1 MSYKVKEV
9 SNMVGISVRT
19 LHYYDQIG
27 LLKSDTITA
36 AGYRLYTEKDLEKL
50 QQILFFK
57 ELDFSL
63 KEIKNI
69 IENPGFDRKHA
80 LNNHKNLLLQKKERL
95 EKIIDT
101 LEKTI
106 NSIDGGKEMDKK
118 EMFNGFDIS
127 EIENYK
133 VKYAK
138 EVREKYGN
146 SEAYKE
152 NKIKT
157 SKYTKEDWNNIMAS
171 GNLIFEKLSKLMDKP
186 KEFSEVQDVI
196 EEWRRYITNNF
207 YNCTPEIFRGLG
219 QMYIYDERFT
229 NFINEIKPEL
239 AKFFSEAIEVY
250 CDNIDKK

>member
-1 MSYKVKEV
+1 
-9 SNMVGISVRT
+9 MVGISVRT

-27 LLKSDTITA
+27 LLKSDTITT

-95 EKIIDT
+95 EKIINT
-101 LEKTI
+101 VEKTI
-106 NSIDGGKEMDKK
+106 NSIEGGKGMNKK
-118 EMFNGFDIS
+118 EMFDGFDIS

-133 VKYAK
+133 SKYAK

-152 NKIKT
+152 SEIKT
-157 SKYTKEDWNNIMAS
+157 SKYTKEDWNNIRES

-186 KEFSEVQDVI
+186 KESPEVQAVI
-196 EEWRRYITNNF
+196 EEWRGYITNNF
-207 YNCTPEIFRGLG
+207 YNCTPEIFRSLG
-219 QMYIYDERFT
+219 QMYVYDERFT
-229 NFINEIKPEL
+229 NFIDKTKLGL
-239 AKFFSEAIEVY
+239 ANFFSKAIQIY
-250 CDNIDKK
+250 CDNIGKK